1 MKIFTKKNFYTFCLI
16 FTVITICL
24 SIYNLFVGHAYDS
37 MGYFH
42 ELYRAIIL
50 LIALMILYY
59 LRHLPFKRSI
69 IDSLL
74 EMWPLLAALGLLL
87 LLKYLDGSIGLNTIK
102 KYLLY
107 GLLALLGLFLL
118 AILLNTL
125 SKTIASI
132 LKGSK
137 KLSLSFVG
145 LFFVLIMLLPL
156 LLLPELKSFE
166 EVLASFKGPLY
177 IIAFVF
183 LLLACITALL
193 VSDYRIK
200 IGPLSICFIVVY
212 YVVWLIVL
220 LSEISLTAL
229 VILLVSF
236 FVPWLIYSISNR
248 LHYSWLFCF
257 VFIVLEIV
265 AMSISL

>member
-16 FTVITICL
+16 FTIVTVCL
-24 SIYNLFVGHAYDS
+24 SIYKLFVGQSYDS

-59 LRHLPFKRSI
+59 LRHLPFKRNI
-69 IDSLL
+69 FDSLL
-74 EMWPLLAALGLLL
+74 EMWPLLLALGLLL
-87 LLKYLDGSIGLNTIK
+87 LLKYLDGSIGLNAIK

-118 AILLNTL
+118 SVLLNTL
-125 SKTIASI
+125 TKTISSI

-137 KLSLSFVG
+137 KLSFSFIG
-145 LFFVLIMLLPL
+145 LLFVLLMLLPL
-156 LLLPELKSFE
+156 LLLPELKSFDD
-166 EVLASFKGPLY
+166 VMIAFKGPLY
-177 IIAFVF
+177 IIAFIF
-183 LLLACITALL
+183 LLLACIMALL

-200 IGPLSICFIVVY
+200 INPLCICFIIIY

-220 LSEISLTAL
+220 LSDISLTAF
-229 VILLVSF
+229 VLLIVSF
-236 FVPWLIYSISNR
+236 FFPWIIFSVSNG

-257 VFIVLEIV
+257 VFVVLEII